1 MIINPFDNE
10 QEFTSSDKLITH
22 LTQLA
27 VDKNNVFRGYGKQ
40 SELFP
45 NIIREKD
52 WREQEI
58 RLLHEFERYGLQYF
72 SANNPIDFMSYA
84 QHYGLPTRLLDFT
97 YNPFIALYFSL
108 FTPKGTNYTYEED
121 RIYYYMRYCSLN
133 DQIHIRTLPYF
144 DETLFQSA
152 SFAVQSNRMI
162 YLLNRIIRGLK
173 EEADEHDTGV
183 KAIVNDFARIYY
195 DDHPSKSVESL
206 TENPNFKSFLDDE
219 ITKFEQK
226 RVLFVDANQCNQRIV
241 MQQGL
246 FMFPYT
252 LDIKEHSHILK
263 SNTVVIKIHKRIRDD
278 LLDYLDTIG
287 INAFRLMP
295 DLQNVCYAVKRK
307 VIDERQAESPL
318 FKKKTSVR
326 AANIEELHPFLK
338 EAFDRY
344 KKPNGYANIAPV
356 GAFLKQ
362 SLPDF
367 DIHAYGFSK
376 LYDLIASFPDK
387 YEIKKDDKNHAVPVA
402 LYRCK

>member
-144 DETLFQSA
+144 DETLFRSA

-183 KAIVNDFARIYY
+183 KAIVNYFARIYY
-195 DDHPSKSVESL
+195 DDHPS
-206 TENPNFKSFLDDE
+206 
-219 ITKFEQK
+219 
-226 RVLFVDANQCNQRIV
+226 
-241 MQQGL
+241 
-246 FMFPYT
+246 
-252 LDIKEHSHILK
+252 
-263 SNTVVIKIHKRIRDD
+263 
-278 LLDYLDTIG
+278 
-287 INAFRLMP
+287 
-295 DLQNVCYAVKRK
+295 
-307 VIDERQAESPL
+307 
-318 FKKKTSVR
+318 
-326 AANIEELHPFLK
+326 
-338 EAFDRY
+338 
-344 KKPNGYANIAPV
+344 
-356 GAFLKQ
+356 
-362 SLPDF
+362 
-367 DIHAYGFSK
+367 
-376 LYDLIASFPDK
+376 
-387 YEIKKDDKNHAVPVA
+387 KNHAVPVA

>member
-144 DETLFQSA
+144 DETLFRSA

-183 KAIVNDFARIYY
+183 KAIVNYFARIYY

-206 TENPNFKSFLDDE
+206 TENPNF
-219 ITKFEQK
+219 
-226 RVLFVDANQCNQRIV
+226 
-241 MQQGL
+241 
-246 FMFPYT
+246 
-252 LDIKEHSHILK
+252 
-263 SNTVVIKIHKRIRDD
+263 
-278 LLDYLDTIG
+278 
-287 INAFRLMP
+287 
-295 DLQNVCYAVKRK
+295 
-307 VIDERQAESPL
+307 
-318 FKKKTSVR
+318 
-326 AANIEELHPFLK
+326 
-338 EAFDRY
+338 

>member
-144 DETLFQSA
+144 DETLFRSA

-183 KAIVNDFARIYY
+183 KAIVNYFARIYY

-226 RVLFVDANQCNQRIV
+226 RILFVDANQCNQRIV

-318 FKKKTSVR
+318 FKKKASCR
-326 AANIEELHPFLK
+326 
-338 EAFDRY
+338 RR
-344 KKPNGYANIAPV
+344 PV
-356 GAFLKQ
+356 L
-362 SLPDF
+362 S
-367 DIHAYGFSK
+367 
-376 LYDLIASFPDK
+376 
-387 YEIKKDDKNHAVPVA
+387 
-402 LYRCK
+402 